1 MTTRAALEIS
11 QSTGIIRDN
20 RGVAFIP
27 ATQRPDGTWRKA
39 QRVKQGYV
47 PDEDVKRYESTGARS
62 RRLAPACPGFT
73 APMPSSS
80 APKSKVPGMSSS
92 GTASNSDPVVPLSAT
107 AKKNA
112 KRKEARQKKRAEE
125 AEQAKLEQYH
135 ALASGK
141 TTVDE
146 ITDRVMNVNVQAA
159 SGTAATLD
167 DTAKRIKALKKK
179 LRQMDDLQAKI
190 DSGEIAK
197 PDKTQLEKL
206 GRREGVQ
213 KELDQLEK
221 S

>member
-1 MTTRAALEIS
+1 
-11 QSTGIIRDN
+11 
-20 RGVAFIP
+20 
-27 ATQRPDGTWRKA
+27 
-39 QRVKQGYV
+39 
-47 PDEDVKRYESTGARS
+47 
-62 RRLAPACPGFT
+62 
-73 APMPSSS
+73 MPSS
-80 APKSKVPGMSSS
+80 AALKSKVPGMSS
-92 GTASNSDPVVPLSAT
+92 GTASNNDPVVPLTAT

-112 KRKEARQKKRAEE
+112 KRKEARQRKRAEE

-146 ITDRVMNVNVQAA
+146 ITDRVMNVNVQAV
-159 SGTAATLD
+159 SGTATLD

-190 DSGEIAK
+190 DSGEIAN

-206 GRREGVQ
+206 MRREGVQ